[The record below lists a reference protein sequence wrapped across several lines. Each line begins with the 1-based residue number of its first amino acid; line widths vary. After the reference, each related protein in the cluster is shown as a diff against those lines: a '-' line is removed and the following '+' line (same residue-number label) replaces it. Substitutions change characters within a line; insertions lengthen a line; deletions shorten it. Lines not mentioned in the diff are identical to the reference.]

1 MVKTTLKVTGMHCEG
16 CENRIKKMLPRIDT
30 VQNVEADRNT
40 EKVVFESNGGDDTL
54 QAVKEKIAD
63 LGYQV
68 VA

>member
-30 VQNVEADRNT
+30 VENVEADRND
-40 EKVVFESNGGDDTL
+40 EKVVFESNGSDETL
-54 QAVKEKIAD
+54 QSVKEKIAD